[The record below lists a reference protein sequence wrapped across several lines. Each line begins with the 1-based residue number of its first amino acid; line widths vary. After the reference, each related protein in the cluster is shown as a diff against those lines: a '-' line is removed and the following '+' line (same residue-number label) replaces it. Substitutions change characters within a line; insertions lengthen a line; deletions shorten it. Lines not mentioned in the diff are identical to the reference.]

1 MKGIFLLFVILSSLI
16 YSCSLND
23 SRVAKGGKAVYGDT
37 VNLSI
42 PEPIQTLHPLYNSDL
57 YAHRIISNIFEPLF
71 DLDGKSNEIVPR
83 VAASF
88 IWKKDHTVLRVYIR
102 KGILFHEDACFN

>member
-1 MKGIFLLFVILSSLI
+1 MFVKRFKS
-16 YSCSLND
+16 D
-23 SRVAKGGKAVYGDT
+23 KGGEAVYGDT

-83 VAASF
+83 VAESF
-88 IWKKDHTVLRVYIR
+88 IWKKTKPFYV
-102 KGILFHEDACFN
+102 FT